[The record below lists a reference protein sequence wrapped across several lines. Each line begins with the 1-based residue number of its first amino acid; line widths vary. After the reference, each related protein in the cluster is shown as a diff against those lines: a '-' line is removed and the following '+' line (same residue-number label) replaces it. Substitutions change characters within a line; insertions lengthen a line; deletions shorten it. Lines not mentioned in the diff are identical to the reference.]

1 MEEQMYSA
9 EAEEDSYSWSS
20 LRMDAQET
28 FGNLEI
34 EYRPY

>member
-9 EAEEDSYSWSS
+9 EAEEDSYSWNS
-20 LRMDAQET
+20 LHMDAWET

-34 EYRPY
+34 EYRSY